1 MGEFTL
7 SGIPSAPKGMSKIEV
22 TFMID
27 ENSILH
33 VVSKDVGTGK
43 KEGLTITN
51 DKNRL
56 NKDQI
61 EKMIQEAEYFKE
73 SDE

>member
-1 MGEFTL
+1 M
-7 SGIPSAPKGMSKIEV
+7 
-22 TFMID
+22 TFIID

-33 VVSKDVGTGK
+33 VTAKDKGSGK

-51 DKNRL
+51 DQNRL

-61 EKMIQEAEYFKE
+61 EKMIHEAEFYSE
-73 SDE
+73 